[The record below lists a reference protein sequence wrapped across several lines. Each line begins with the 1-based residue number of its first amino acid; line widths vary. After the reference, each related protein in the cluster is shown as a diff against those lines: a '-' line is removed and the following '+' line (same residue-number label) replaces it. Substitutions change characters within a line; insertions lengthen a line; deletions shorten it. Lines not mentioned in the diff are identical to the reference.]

1 MSLPSDRFLVGPK
14 ETVSISNIRALAATK
29 SERAGWNDA
38 RIRSDQDHHPSVR
51 RPANRGSVT

>member
-38 RIRSDQDHHPSVR
+38 RIRELVPV
-51 RPANRGSVT
+51 V

>member
-29 SERAGWNDA
+29 SERAGWMLGSD
-38 RIRSDQDHHPSVR
+38 RIKITSR
-51 RPANRGSVT
+51 RDGAQPIAGV